1 MTKSSLSTHLL
12 NLESATDFKGF
23 EKASHII
30 VLGIDTRYIDHIL
43 KEKGKVVHES
53 MPGRVITDQ
62 HSSPLSLHYPEREVC
77 AGRLPA
83 SRDTL
88 LSNTRAAQ
96 PSGRTSLVTPGLER
110 AGHPQAPG
118 GPYPA
123 PNVYTSLPPAQVT
136 GGCYTTQLSST
147 IWNMPYIDALNLRC
161 NSYGFGEAL
170 VLGSDRGDFWA

>member
-1 MTKSSLSTHLL
+1 MLPTSKALKKLHTSLSLASIPNILITYWKKKERWFMRVCRAGWSPTNIQARYPSTTQSGRCALL
-12 NLESATDFKGF
+12 
-23 EKASHII
+23 
-30 VLGIDTRYIDHIL
+30 
-43 KEKGKVVHES
+43 
-53 MPGRVITDQ
+53 
-62 HSSPLSLHYPEREVC
+62 
-77 AGRLPA
+77 A

-96 PSGRTSLVTPGLER
+96 PSGRTSLVTPDLER
-110 AGHPQAPG
+110 AGHPQAPC

-123 PNVYTSLPPAQVT
+123 SHVYTSLPPARVT
-136 GGCYTTQLSST
+136 GGCYTTQLSCM